1 MKRMTSHVLTALM
14 LAAIMVFSSIPAL
27 AASTSSSTIIL
38 VERSATAEPLRL
50 GSRGSEVKAVQ
61 KRLKEL
67 GYLNDT
73 ADGVFGPKTEA
84 AVKAFQKRN
93 GLTADGVVGTATRA
107 KLDSSS
113 AKAVSSSTTT
123 TTATDN
129 TLRSGSKG
137 SEVKE
142 LQQRLKEL
150 GYYTGSVDGVYGSGT
165 IKAVRAF
172 QERNRLT
179 VDGVAGPSTQKVL
192 YSSAAKKAEEEKPE
206 ANEADDVTLRPG
218 STGDA
223 VKELQYRLKELGYY
237 TASRDGA
244 YGAKTEAAVAAFQ
257 TNNGLKADGIAGPDT
272 LEKLYSSSAVKAGSN
287 AGSSAPDGSV
297 STVTLKT
304 NQTLRPGDSSSQV
317 RSLQVRLAELGY
329 YTNTI
334 DGAYGYRTRQAV
346 LAFQKNNQ
354 LTQDGIA
361 GPQTLEKMVSSDAV
375 GADDIPEGT
384 LVTERLDWFADGE
397 DTFPRNATIQVKDC
411 ETGLVFKAK
420 VLYGSNHLDAEP
432 LTAADTDILLD
443 INGGASFSYRRRAVL
458 VQYNGHVYAAS
469 IYCEPHGDQTITDNN
484 FEGQFCLHF
493 YGSKTH
499 GSDRVD
505 EDHKKCEE
513 QALKCTW

>member
-1 MKRMTSHVLTALM
+1 MKRITSHVLTALM
-14 LAAIMVFSSIPAL
+14 LAALMAFSSVPAM
-27 AASTSSSTIIL
+27 AASTSSTIAL
-38 VERSATAEPLRL
+38 VERSSTVEPLRL

-67 GYLNDT
+67 GYLNDS

-113 AKAVSSSTTT
+113 AKAASSSSSTTP
-123 TTATDN
+123 ATDS
-129 TLRSGSKG
+129 TLRSGSRG

-142 LQQRLKEL
+142 LQQRLKDL
-150 GYYTGSVDGVYGSGT
+150 GYYTGSIDGVYGSGT
-165 IKAVRAF
+165 IKAVLAF
-172 QERNRLT
+172 QERNRPT
-179 VDGVAGPSTQKVL
+179 VDGVAGPSTLKTL
-192 YSSAAKKAEEEKPE
+192 YSSAAKRAEEEKPE
-206 ANEADDVTLRPG
+206 ADEADDVTLRPG

-237 TASRDGA
+237 TGSRDGA

-257 TNNGLKADGIAGPDT
+257 ANNGLKADGIAGPDT
-272 LEKLYSSSAVKAGSN
+272 LEKLYSSSAVKAGSST
-287 AGSSAPDGSV
+287 GSSAPDSST

-304 NQTLRPGDSSSQV
+304 NQTLRLGDSSSQV
-317 RSLQVRLAELGY
+317 RALQVRLAELGY

-334 DGAYGYRTRQAV
+334 DGAYGYGTRQAV

-361 GPQTLEKMVSSDAV
+361 GPQTLEKLVSASAV
-375 GADDIPEGT
+375 GADDIPAGT

-397 DTFPRNATIQVKDC
+397 DTFPRHAVIQIKDC
-411 ETGLVFKAK
+411 KTGLIFNAK

-432 LTAADTDILLD
+432 LTTDDTGILLD

-484 FEGQFCLHF
+484 FDGQFCLHF

-513 QALKCTW
+513 QALKYTW

>member
-14 LAAIMVFSSIPAL
+14 RASLMAFSSIPAL
-27 AASTSSSTIIL
+27 AESTSSSTITL
-38 VERSATAEPLRL
+38 VERSATVEPLRL
-50 GSRGSEVKAVQ
+50 GGRGSEVKAVQ

-67 GYLNDT
+67 GYLNDS

-113 AKAVSSSTTT
+113 AKAASSSTSATT
-123 TTATDN
+123 TN
-129 TLRSGSKG
+129 STLRSGSTG

-179 VDGVAGPSTQKVL
+179 VDGVAGPSTQTVL
-192 YSSAAKKAEEEKPE
+192 YSSAAKMAEEEKSE
-206 ANEADDVTLRPG
+206 SDESDDVTLRPG
-218 STGDA
+218 STGNA

-237 TASRDGA
+237 TGSRDGA
-244 YGAKTEAAVAAFQ
+244 YGVNTEAAVAAFQ
-257 TNNGLKADGIAGPDT
+257 ANNGLKADGIAGPDT
-272 LEKLYSSSAVKAGSN
+272 LEKLYSSSAVKAGSSAGTSD
-287 AGSSAPDGSV
+287 AGSNA
-297 STVTLKT
+297 STVLLKT

-317 RSLQVRLAELGY
+317 RALQVRLAELGY
-329 YTNTI
+329 YTNTN
-334 DGAYGYRTRQAV
+334 DGAYGGGTCQAV

-361 GPQTLEKMVSSDAV
+361 GPQTLEKLVSSGAV
-375 GADDIPEGT
+375 GADDIPAGT

-411 ETGLVFKAK
+411 ATGLIFKAK

-432 LTAADTDILLD
+432 LTASDTDILLD

-469 IYCEPHGDQTITDNN
+469 IYCEPHGDQTITNNN
-484 FEGQFCLHF
+484 FDGQFCLHF

-505 EDHKKCEE
+505 EDHKECEAL
-513 QALKCTW
+513 ALKYTW